1 MIIRYK
7 KGGVKMSQFN
17 GFPPEMIEFMWELRF
32 NNNKEWFDKNRKR
45 YEQFMKKPMD
55 QFAADMCEALKPVF
69 GQEVYYSI
77 SRVNR
82 DIRFSRNKAPYRENK
97 WVVYRLRQGRWQ
109 DQPSMFFDISPEG
122 WELGVGFYNSKPDF
136 MKAFRKK
143 IDGTP
148 KRFEKIAKDIKK
160 RSEFVLYGE
169 FYKKNMGEME
179 HSPVV
184 MDWYMRKN
192 VGVIASGEVSEVIY
206 TREIFDIAY
215 EQLAYLVPL
224 NKYLNEITV

>member
-1 MIIRYK
+1 MT
-7 KGGVKMSQFN
+7 SFN
-17 GFPPEMIEFMWELRF
+17 GFPPEMTDFMWELRF

-55 QFAADMCEALKPVF
+55 DFARDLHAMLEPLY
-69 GQEVYYSI
+69 GQSLYYSI

-109 DQPSMFFDISPEG
+109 EQPSMFFDIGPEG
-122 WELGVGFYNSKPDF
+122 WELGVGFYSAKPDF

-143 IDGTP
+143 IDGDP
-148 KRFEKIAKDIKK
+148 KRFEKIAKAIAKNPY
-160 RSEFVLYGE
+160 FVIYGD

-179 HSPVV
+179 HSKTV

-192 VGVIASGEVSEVIY
+192 VGVTACGETSPAVY
-206 TREIFDIAY
+206 TKEILDNTFSLLKELI
-215 EQLAYLVPL
+215 PL
-224 NKYLNEITV
+224 QKYLNEITV